1 MKKIIQGIFT
11 VFILLISINSVNAMT
26 LKPSGATSGKRG
38 DEVTLY
44 VTLERSSSEK
54 TVSAVDGTL
63 SYNANVLELV
73 NSSNLMTGWTQ
84 LAGITNG
91 SAFSYGNLSFDNL
104 ITNTSQNIIKMVFK
118 VKDSAAYGNSTVT
131 ISSPSA
137 TDEKGD
143 YVSVSGGSHN
153 IKVLSDVNTLS
164 NITISNWAINFN
176 ENTTEYNLT
185 IDSSSANI
193 NATKKDSNS
202 SVSGDTGTKSLNY
215 GLNTFK
221 ITVTSESGKSK
232 VYTLNITRPDNRS
245 KVNTLSSLKIS
256 KGSIKFNKNTTIYNV
271 TVDNNVS
278 SIKVEASLTDNKS
291 SFVQGYGPREV
302 KLNVGSNKIE
312 IKVKAENEEV
322 KTYTINV
329 TRKEANKP
337 VNNETPK
344 QEEVKKSN
352 NNYLSD
358 LKLSDGNLVF
368 DKNTVEYKVTVL
380 YKVDKIEIKAKT
392 EDEKAKYEISGNEK
406 IEVGENTILIKVTAE
421 DGSTREYKIVV
432 VRKEENAKLSNNSK
446 LKSLT
451 ITEYNLKFK
460 SNIYEYSLKIKN
472 EDKLKI
478 TYTKEDSKS
487 SVTITGNENLK
498 NGSTI
503 KVSVVAED
511 GTMTTYKINIEKDT
525 TKNNL
530 ILSIVA
536 ILSVLTIILAV
547 VLVISKKKQ
556 KAH

>member
-73 NSSNLMTGWTQ
+73 DSSNLMTGWTQ

-118 VKDSAAYGNSTVT
+118 VKDSAAYGNTTVT

-143 YVSVSGGSHN
+143 SVSVSGGSHN

-185 IDSSSANI
+185 IDSSSATI

-221 ITVTSESGKSK
+221 ITVISESGKSK